1 MPPVRSVSPWRSRSD
16 GPQGG
21 VAYCS
26 WHRYGSWQRLSGT
39 GRDAEDVIAANGGSG
54 QDTVTVKE
62 GDRAFG
68 TSGCKP
74 WKRVG

>member
-1 MPPVRSVSPWRSRSD
+1 MSPVRPGSPWRSRSD
-16 GPQGG
+16 GPQGE
-21 VAYCS
+21 VVTYC
-26 WHRYGSWQRLSGT
+26 SWQRLSGT

-62 GDRAFG
+62 GDRVFS

-74 WKRVG
+74 WKRAG

>member
-21 VAYCS
+21 VVAYCS
-26 WHRYGSWQRLSGT
+26 WQRLNGT